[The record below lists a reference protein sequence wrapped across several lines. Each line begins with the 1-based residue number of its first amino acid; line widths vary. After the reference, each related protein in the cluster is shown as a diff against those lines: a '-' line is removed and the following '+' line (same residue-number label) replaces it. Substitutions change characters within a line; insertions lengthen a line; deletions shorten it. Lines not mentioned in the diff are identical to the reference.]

1 MTTNDPKREFPDP
14 SDRADDRD
22 CPAFNPFGSPP
33 ISPLARSGSRAF
45 PGHGHS
51 GDSFGVRYPVIGGT
65 FYRRALR
72 VITEFVVTDSRGDAQ
87 FGDGIGH
94 KWRNICVQCHGPL
107 NGERKT
113 LSCVIYND

>member
-14 SDRADDRD
+14 GDRADDRD

-72 VITEFVVTDSRGDAQ
+72 VITEFVVTDSGGDAQ
-87 FGDGIGH
+87 LGTES
-94 KWRNICVQCHGPL
+94 VTS
-107 NGERKT
+107 GEIFAFSVMDRLMGSEK
-113 LSCVIYND
+113 L